1 MLRPSR
7 TRSARRPLA
16 TRSPLVASALLA
28 AALLVAAAPAW
39 AGRPR
44 TDPPGEPGPF
54 AVGHDRFV
62 LVDESR
68 DGRTLDTEV
77 WYPAEPRAEDP
88 FTVYDLILGFVLP
101 SSIAYEDAPA
111 GPPAFAPLI
120 VFSHGS
126 GGSSWQSIYLMEALA
141 SHGFVVAAP
150 NHTGNTVY
158 DQFAGTS
165 VPLAQSAVNRPL
177 DVSFVIDQ
185 MLARSADPQDPLHQR
200 IRPWL
205 VGVAG
210 HSFGGYTALAIAG
223 GVGALGLEPD
233 PRVAAIAAIAPA
245 SSLLA
250 ESDLAA
256 IEVPLFLLS
265 GTFDTTTPIDPNTTR
280 PWTVVEGPPVY
291 RADIEGATHSGFAA
305 VCDFGAILAGA
316 GLSDEAIDAI
326 VPDFIVTCRP
336 PALDVEEVQRITSTY
351 LVAFFRRHL
360 YLHPF
365 YDPWLTE
372 EWAEEHEPLVHYQT
386 RRAQEDIPQ

>member
-141 SHGFVVAAP
+141 SHGFVVVAP
-150 NHTGNTVY
+150 NHTGNTVA
-158 DQFAGTS
+158 DQIAGTS
-165 VPLAQSAVNRPL
+165 VPLLDAAFDRPR

-185 MLARSADPQDPLHQR
+185 MLARSADPGDPLHQR

-210 HSFGGYTALAIAG
+210 HSFGGYTALAVAG
-223 GVGALGLEPD
+223 GFELLGLEPD
-233 PRVAAIAAIAPA
+233 PRVSAIAAIAPA
-245 SSLLA
+245 ASFFSDD
-250 ESDLAA
+250 DLAA
-256 IEVPLFLLS
+256 IEVPVFLLS
-265 GTFDTTTPIDPNTTR
+265 GTLDTTTPIDPNTTR
-280 PWTVVEGPPVY
+280 PWELVERAPVY
-291 RADIEGATHSGFAA
+291 RADIEGATHTAFAE
-305 VCDFGAILAGA
+305 VCRFGALLETL
-316 GLSDEAIDAI
+316 GLSDEAIGGI
-326 VPDFIVTCRP
+326 IPGFISTCRSA
-336 PALDVEEVQRITSTY
+336 ALGVEEVQRITTTY
-351 LVAFFRRHL
+351 LVSFFRRHL
-360 YLHPF
+360 DGNRR
-365 YDPWLTE
+365 YDQWLAE
-372 EWAEEHEPLVHYQT
+372 EWAEAHEPLVHYQT
-386 RRAQEDIPQ
+386 RRAQEEIPQ